1 MPTYLVQSRQ
11 RTRVRLRV
19 SAEGLHGGRHRHP
32 PGGSCSD
39 RHLLR
44 CDVRKVLGALDNGEK
59 QEMDAGMGWRNT
71 EGRIAVQSK
80 DL

>member
-11 RTRVRLRV
+11 RSSVRLRV
-19 SAEGLHGGRHRHP
+19 RAEGLHRGRHRHP

-44 CDVRKVLGALDNGEK
+44 CDVMKVLEVLDDRGK
-59 QEMDAGMGWRNT
+59 QEMDAGMGWKH
-71 EGRIAVQSK
+71 GR
-80 DL
+80 